1 MGSPRQGLYPV
12 VVRRWLEATL
22 ISASCLLATSCSD
35 ADTRIVATISCEREF
50 DAATTITFQVVDWSD
65 GSVFVSCAFSN
76 ASVYS
81 SGAYFFVP
89 QQFGAE
95 RGGCPLT
102 YDLDEPSGG
111 SWSFRA
117 MPNPEATY
125 SDPGSA
131 SDGYVEAF
139 EPEDCVTIPHN
150 DGVRID
156 YEVREDP

>member
-1 MGSPRQGLYPV
+1 MLQHAPERIQ
-12 VVRRWLEATL
+12 RL
-22 ISASCLLATSCSD
+22 ILSCVLVSCVLVTSCSD
-35 ADTRIVATISCEREF
+35 SDTRIVATLSCEREF
-50 DAATTITFQVVDWSD
+50 DAVTTIRYQVVDWSD
-65 GSVFVSCAFSN
+65 GSVFVACAFSN
-76 ASVYS
+76 AQISV

-89 QQFGAE
+89 RQFGAQ
-95 RGGCPLT
+95 RGECPLT

-139 EPEDCVTIPHN
+139 ELEDCVTIPHN
-150 DGVRID
+150 DGVRIP
-156 YEVREDP
+156 YEVRDSP